1 METRQGE
8 INNLYFRNPEVFLSE
23 AIIMKVDGLEEKY
36 LEMDQKLTNLEQNL
50 VFREEGER
58 DGRFSLEN
66 ERKEEGSSRGG
77 NFCELEEWQELQK
90 ITVRAIEILSE
101 WEETEDIRIQVQYA
115 AILVGKIN
123 ALKKKDVVRSHEVRK
138 KVCTLVRN
146 VIRLNI
152 AEEVFSEEQIQL
164 LKEGFSLITA
174 QNIQKENLL
183 QLNRKFR
190 NSGLQTMPPWE

>member
-23 AIIMKVDGLEEKY
+23 AMIMKVGGLEEKY

-50 VFREEGER
+50 VFREEGEK

-66 ERKEEGSSRGG
+66 ERKEEGSSRGD
-77 NFCELEEWQELQK
+77 NFCVLEEWQELQK

>member
-23 AIIMKVDGLEEKY
+23 AMIMKVDGLEEKY
-36 LEMDQKLTNLEQNL
+36 LEMGQKLTNLEQNL
-50 VFREEGER
+50 VFREEGEK

-66 ERKEEGSSRGG
+66 ERKEEGSGRGD
-77 NFCELEEWQELQK
+77 NFCVLEEWQELQK